1 MHKYVFFCTRVSVF
15 IFLFIIYRRY
25 VRCFLWNPLLEK
37 CNMFKTV
44 FSFISSIICT
54 CMYEGMYLLCMCHMY
69 VQYVVCMYAW
79 FAFASSL
86 CFFFPFCLKNVV
98 CLDFFSLHHFQ
109 SLKNNVQEKSV
120 CTLNFLGVS
129 D

>member
-54 CMYEGMYLLCMCHMY
+54 CMYEGMYLLCMCHVCTVCCMY
-69 VQYVVCMYAW
+69 VCLVC
-79 FAFASSL
+79 FRFFFVL
-86 CFFFPFCLKNVV
+86 FFPFCLKNVV
-98 CLDFFSLHHFQ
+98 CLDFFSLHHFH